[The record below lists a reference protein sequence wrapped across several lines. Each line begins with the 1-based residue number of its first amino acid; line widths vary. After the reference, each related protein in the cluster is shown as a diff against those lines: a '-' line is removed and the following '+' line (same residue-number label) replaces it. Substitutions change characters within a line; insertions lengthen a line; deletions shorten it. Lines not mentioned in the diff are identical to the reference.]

1 MELDVARRRARQHLG
16 GGLDAVH
23 LLHRVRPERRVT
35 QEELALVG
43 VTGEQHDPVSDEG
56 RRGVVAGEHEQEAEA
71 EDIKMFSEPTGKCD
85 FCGQIL
91 DLTSVTVISIDILNT
106 ITEKGFVPARM
117 PVPKDLAK
125 VGITREVL
133 WLTTL
138 DSYQGSQWGVCNVCK
153 EEVEGFIG

>member
-1 MELDVARRRARQHLG
+1 MHMGKLSDVESRL
-16 GGLDAVH
+16 
-23 LLHRVRPERRVT
+23 
-35 QEELALVG
+35 
-43 VTGEQHDPVSDEG
+43 
-56 RRGVVAGEHEQEAEA
+56 QEAEA